1 MRPGRGRDLL
11 IAAIWACAAGVAV
24 ALWFFPVLAHL
35 ISITL
40 ATWPAGAATGFII
53 GRYGGRGKRAR

>member
-24 ALWFFPVLAHL
+24 AIWFCPVLAHL
-35 ISITL
+35 IGITL
-40 ATWPAGAATGFII
+40 ATWPAGAASGFLI
-53 GRYGGRGKRAR
+53 GRYGGRRTR